1 MTSLVCSLTNNIW
14 IYGIVRNLVR
24 NKYPLRSRVSLL
36 LFYPFGLGFGLFCLN
51 LNWTLFIRLA
61 FGFLNLFFQWP
72 MFHFFKCDFYKILLM
87 VMWFTEDLH
96 VRMQWLT
103 DHVPSKWLEAKVL
116 RLLWP
121 DDKKKLSSGYNI
133 SILLQIF

>member
-1 MTSLVCSLTNNIW
+1 
-14 IYGIVRNLVR
+14 
-24 NKYPLRSRVSLL
+24 
-36 LFYPFGLGFGLFCLN
+36 
-51 LNWTLFIRLA
+51 
-61 FGFLNLFFQWP
+61 
-72 MFHFFKCDFYKILLM
+72 M